1 MAYTR
6 RILCLAASRKRGGYC
21 YAGKDLETGEWI
33 RPVSHRDEEEIS
45 HAECMILNGAR
56 ARVLDLLEIPFLRP
70 VPGGY
75 QTENHLIHPT
85 QKWRKVGEAD
95 WDQIEAALDDH
106 DGPLWLNGSAS
117 WGFYRNRVAEAALG
131 VFGNSLVLIRPTQ
144 LRISIGPKDGSF
156 DDADK
161 RLVKARFSH
170 NELNY
175 TLAVTDPVIE
185 RRFRAGPDRTEDMT
199 GAVLC
204 VSLGEVHR
212 GHAYKLV
219 AAVIEPPEEG

>member
-1 MAYTR
+1 
-6 RILCLAASRKRGGYC
+6 
-21 YAGKDLETGEWI
+21 
-33 RPVSHRDEEEIS
+33 
-45 HAECMILNGAR
+45 
-56 ARVLDLLEIPFLRP
+56 
-70 VPGGY
+70 
-75 QTENHLIHPT
+75 
-85 QKWRKVGEAD
+85 VGEAD
-95 WDQIEAALDDH
+95 WDQIEEALDDH
-106 DGPLWLNGSAS
+106 SGPLWLNESAS

-131 VFGNSLVLIRPTQ
+131 GLRNSLILIRPEE
-144 LRISIGPKDGSF
+144 LEVSIARKGGLF

-170 NELNY
+170 AGLRYNI
-175 TLAVTDPVIE
+175 AVTDPTIE
-185 RRFRAGPDRTEDMT
+185 ARFRAGEDRTEDMT

>member
-1 MAYTR
+1 M
-6 RILCLAASRKRGGYC
+6 
-21 YAGKDLETGEWI
+21 
-33 RPVSHRDEEEIS
+33 
-45 HAECMILNGAR
+45 LNGGR
-56 ARVLDLLEIPFLRP
+56 AKVLDCLQIPFLRP
-70 VPGGY
+70 APGGF

-85 QKWRKVGEAD
+85 QRWRKVGEAD
-95 WDQIEAALDDH
+95 WGQIEDALDQH
-106 DGPLWLNGSAS
+106 EGPLWFNESAS

-131 VFGNSLVLIRPTQ
+131 GLRNSLILIRPNQ
-144 LRISIGPKDGSF
+144 LRITIGPKGGLF
-156 DDADK
+156 DDANK

-170 NELNY
+170 ADLNY

-185 RRFRAGPDRTEDMT
+185 RRFRGGPDRTEDMT

-204 VSLGEVHR
+204 VSLGEVYR